1 MDRDA
6 KIWKLAR
13 ILVGKHG
20 AGAVRAAHERAS
32 DSLAHEDYEAAS
44 VWSEAAAVARDMTRD
59 GAQRRPDNPEPPLG
73 ELLNDP
79 VTRAVME
86 GDRVEQA
93 ELDEVIGEAKQK
105 LDER

>member
-13 ILVGKHG
+13 ILIGKHG
-20 AGAVRAAHERAS
+20 AEAVRTARERAS
-32 DSLAHEDYEAAS
+32 DSLAHEDYEAAA
-44 VWSEAAAVARDMTRD
+44 VWSETAAVARDMTRD
-59 GAQRRPDNPEPPLG
+59 GAQRRPDNPEPSLG

-93 ELDEVIGEAKQK
+93 ELDELLGEAKK
-105 LDER
+105 RLDER

>member
-20 AGAVRAAHERAS
+20 AAAARTAHDRAR
-32 DSLAHEDYEAAS
+32 DSLEHEDYKGAAL
-44 VWSEAAAVARDMTRD
+44 WSETAAVAREMTRD
-59 GAQRRPDNPEPPLG
+59 GARRRPVNPEPPLDD
-73 ELLNDP
+73 LLNDP
-79 VTRAVME
+79 VTRAVMD
-86 GDRVEQA
+86 GDRVGSD
-93 ELDEVIGEAKQK
+93 ELAQVLGDAKQK